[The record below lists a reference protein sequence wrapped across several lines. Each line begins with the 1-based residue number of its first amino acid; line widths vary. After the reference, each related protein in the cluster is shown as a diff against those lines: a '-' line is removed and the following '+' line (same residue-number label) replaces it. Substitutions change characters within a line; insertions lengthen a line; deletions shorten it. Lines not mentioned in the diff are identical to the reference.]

1 VWKELPAVPAD
12 WGEDAEK
19 FASKPRERCWQMHEF
34 SRSRMTWDLLGLL
47 LLLYDAFATPW
58 QVAFGELAPAEVMA
72 WLLPVY
78 WTANFILTCCFTTFS
93 SGGVLQ
99 TRKKAMFLRYAT
111 QSFLMLDLLTTGLDI
126 LVLAVRY
133 DLSQST
139 YQVLRSFV
147 QDKDIFL
154 AIQSVRLLRTLRIN
168 RNLLG
173 VRARVRSEAWRA
185 LGGLAV
191 SCLLLLVGAHIV
203 ACALYYLGS
212 ASGGNAATWL
222 QDYAQTQQQEDNVSM
237 YFAAF
242 LWALAQLTPGLGPSP
257 VNPRSMQDLVFTS
270 VVHVLALLCLLCIL
284 LQVAGVALRLERGKF
299 PRHQVAC
306 RAYLSEGP
314 RPAKDLQQHI
324 WSWLETEPR
333 GVPRSFRGWQ
343 GPRCL
348 EAPAE
353 PSQSPLAALPVV
365 LRQELMGQLGTPLL
379 TLHPFFHELDVAH
392 PQAIKEVI
400 NCLQQ
405 RFYSPTQDIF
415 VASSIAKCMYVIAKG
430 MASYAKE
437 ANFLSPKRRPDVRVA
452 VGQHVAE
459 GGLWLEN
466 WAHLGTLTVA
476 GLEDGCC
483 EVLSLDSLSF
493 GTLLRRGPCELW
505 QAASSYA
512 RAFARRASDG
522 ISDLDAD
529 TEGLMK
535 ITDEAFADALRFLAQ
550 EAGRD
555 CGEGAGPVSP

>member
-1 VWKELPAVPAD
+1 MAP
-12 WGEDAEK
+12 
-19 FASKPRERCWQMHEF
+19 
-34 SRSRMTWDLLGLL
+34 GLR
-47 LLLYDAFATPW
+47 TNP
-58 QVAFGELAPAEVMA
+58 
-72 WLLPVY
+72 
-78 WTANFILTCCFTTFS
+78 TA
-93 SGGVLQ
+93 GGQRLH
-99 TRKKAMFLRYAT
+99 
-111 QSFLMLDLLTTGLDI
+111 
-126 LVLAVRY
+126 
-133 DLSQST
+133 
-139 YQVLRSFV
+139 VLRSLFV
-147 QDKDIFL
+147 GFGAIDPRSGTQPRESQEHARSGLHQCGACTCPSLSALHPPASGRCCPPTGAREVPEAPGGLPRLSLRRTAPSERPAAAHLEL
-154 AIQSVRLLRTLRIN
+154 AGDGAAR
-168 RNLLG
+168 
-173 VRARVRSEAWRA
+173 RATELPWLARPSLPGGASRA
-185 LGGLAV
+185 EPVAPGGLA
-191 SCLLLLVGAHIV
+191 S
-203 ACALYYLGS
+203 S
-212 ASGGNAATWL
+212 AA
-222 QDYAQTQQQEDNVSM
+222 
-237 YFAAF
+237 
-242 LWALAQLTPGLGPSP
+242 
-257 VNPRSMQDLVFTS
+257 
-270 VVHVLALLCLLCIL
+270 
-284 LQVAGVALRLERGKF
+284 AGV
-299 PRHQVAC
+299 
-306 RAYLSEGP
+306 
-314 RPAKDLQQHI
+314 
-324 WSWLETEPR
+324 
-333 GVPRSFRGWQ
+333 
-343 GPRCL
+343 
-348 EAPAE
+348 
-353 PSQSPLAALPVV
+353 
-365 LRQELMGQLGTPLL
+365 GQLGTPLL